1 MVIKKIYMR
10 PAWRLISELK
20 PYKKQKM
27 NLDGSRKIYKQ
38 VINLPSSQALVK

>member
-1 MVIKKIYMR
+1 MR

-20 PYKKQKM
+20 PYKKKQKM